1 MGQFAY
7 GYAFSFLT
15 ALIVLFGDYLIK
27 LAADADHPVLSR
39 LVLGG
44 VVLYGASALLWYAA
58 VRHVTL
64 AQAGVAFSMFSLLC
78 LSAIGVLFFEER
90 IYPREAAGLGLALVR
105 KLVRDMN
112 GSISHERDAKRA
124 MTRFRV
130 HLPLAKTDAAKS
142 EGA

>member
-64 AQAGVAFSMFSLLC
+64 AQAGVAFSMFSLLALC
-78 LSAIGVLFFEER
+78 ALGVVFFGETIR
-90 IYPREAAGLGLALVR
+90 TREALGI
-105 KLVRDMN
+105 
-112 GSISHERDAKRA
+112 GCA
-124 MTRFRV
+124 MLSMVLMIRI
-130 HLPLAKTDAAKS
+130 A
-142 EGA
+142 